1 MGHQSFPLFI
11 FPFKLPLLCIHVMS
25 QSRDNV
31 CLKCQSK
38 DNIWGWWCRY
48 DKVGSKVV
56 GTDGSPNGIRL
67 CPGQSDVFS
76 GSYRK
81 LQREERVL
89 TAGTWGPGWQPGLWG
104 KGGDAGEGG
113 GWRLTPH
120 SSLPMRIFSQANDVT
135 ASHLQRQK
143 NSFAGPGKHIAL
155 VGFLW
160 GWGFFLKLP

>member
-81 LQREERVL
+81 HQREERVL
-89 TAGTWGPGWQPGLWG
+89 TAGTWGPGDLAGSPGSGGKVGTQVREEADGSPPTAAFPWEFSPRQMMWQP
-104 KGGDAGEGG
+104 
-113 GWRLTPH
+113 LT
-120 SSLPMRIFSQANDVT
+120 SSDRKTALQDLANT
-135 ASHLQRQK
+135 
-143 NSFAGPGKHIAL
+143 
-155 VGFLW
+155 
-160 GWGFFLKLP
+160 